1 MIEVSHISKNFKI
14 QKRRSGAGGFVK
26 DIFSREYMTK
36 EAVKDVSFSIED
48 GECVGYI
55 GPNGAGKSTTIKM
68 LSGILVPSAGKVVV
82 NGIEPYKNRK
92 ANALQVGLVFGQRT
106 QLWWDIPVRDTLE
119 LYRKLY
125 NIPEQTYKRNL
136 EIFNDIL
143 ELDKFDNVAVRQLSL
158 GQRMRADL
166 ACALVYNPAVLY
178 LDEPTIGLDV
188 VVKEKIREFIK
199 EVNRE
204 HQTTIM
210 LTTHDMSDVE
220 KLCKRVIVIDHGQV
234 MFDGELDQLK
244 HKYGEERIVNIE
256 FSKPIS
262 EVEIP
267 AEFAPFVVEKER
279 NRLTLNTDTSKVKPI
294 NIVDYFRREVEIVD
308 FEVREPEIEAVIR
321 RMYQNMEA

>member
-1 MIEVSHISKNFKI
+1 
-14 QKRRSGAGGFVK
+14 
-26 DIFSREYMTK
+26 MTK

-48 GECVGYI
+48 GECIGYI

-68 LSGILVPSAGKVVV
+68 LSGDSGSVCGKVVV

-199 EVNRE
+199 EVNR
-204 HQTTIM
+204 
-210 LTTHDMSDVE
+210 
-220 KLCKRVIVIDHGQV
+220 G
-234 MFDGELDQLK
+234 
-244 HKYGEERIVNIE
+244 
-256 FSKPIS
+256 
-262 EVEIP
+262 
-267 AEFAPFVVEKER
+267 AP
-279 NRLTLNTDTSKVKPI
+279 DD
-294 NIVDYFRREVEIVD
+294 DYAD
-308 FEVREPEIEAVIR
+308 NA
-321 RMYQNMEA
+321 

>member
-1 MIEVSHISKNFKI
+1 M
-14 QKRRSGAGGFVK
+14 ATL
-26 DIFSREYMTK
+26 D
-36 EAVKDVSFSIED
+36 
-48 GECVGYI
+48 
-55 GPNGAGKSTTIKM
+55 
-68 LSGILVPSAGKVVV
+68 
-82 NGIEPYKNRK
+82 
-92 ANALQVGLVFGQRT
+92 RT
-106 QLWWDIPVRDTLE
+106 ARDTLE

-279 NRLTLNTDTSKVKPI
+279 NRLTLNADTSKVKPI

>member
-48 GECVGYI
+48 GECIGYI

-143 ELDKFDNVAVRQLSL
+143 DLDKFDNVAVRQLSL

-166 ACALVYNPAVLY
+166 ACAA
-178 LDEPTIGLDV
+178 GL
-188 VVKEKIREFIK
+188 
-199 EVNRE
+199 
-204 HQTTIM
+204 
-210 LTTHDMSDVE
+210 
-220 KLCKRVIVIDHGQV
+220 
-234 MFDGELDQLK
+234 
-244 HKYGEERIVNIE
+244 
-256 FSKPIS
+256 S
-262 EVEIP
+262 E
-267 AEFAPFVVEKER
+267 
-279 NRLTLNTDTSKVKPI
+279 
-294 NIVDYFRREVEIVD
+294 
-308 FEVREPEIEAVIR
+308 
-321 RMYQNMEA
+321 

>member
-1 MIEVSHISKNFKI
+1 
-14 QKRRSGAGGFVK
+14 
-26 DIFSREYMTK
+26 
-36 EAVKDVSFSIED
+36 
-48 GECVGYI
+48 
-55 GPNGAGKSTTIKM
+55 
-68 LSGILVPSAGKVVV
+68 
-82 NGIEPYKNRK
+82 
-92 ANALQVGLVFGQRT
+92 
-106 QLWWDIPVRDTLE
+106 
-119 LYRKLY
+119 
-125 NIPEQTYKRNL
+125 
-136 EIFNDIL
+136 
-143 ELDKFDNVAVRQLSL
+143 
-158 GQRMRADL
+158 
-166 ACALVYNPAVLY
+166 
-178 LDEPTIGLDV
+178 
-188 VVKEKIREFIK
+188 
-199 EVNRE
+199 
-204 HQTTIM
+204 M

-279 NRLTLNTDTSKVKPI
+279 NRLTLNADTSKVKPI

>member
-1 MIEVSHISKNFKI
+1 M
-14 QKRRSGAGGFVK
+14 
-26 DIFSREYMTK
+26 SRC
-36 EAVKDVSFSIED
+36 DS
-48 GECVGYI
+48 CR
-55 GPNGAGKSTTIKM
+55 
-68 LSGILVPSAGKVVV
+68 L
-82 NGIEPYKNRK
+82 
-92 ANALQVGLVFGQRT
+92 
-106 QLWWDIPVRDTLE
+106 
-119 LYRKLY
+119 
-125 NIPEQTYKRNL
+125 
-136 EIFNDIL
+136 
-143 ELDKFDNVAVRQLSL
+143 
-158 GQRMRADL
+158 DL

-279 NRLTLNTDTSKVKPI
+279 NRLTLNADTSKVKPI